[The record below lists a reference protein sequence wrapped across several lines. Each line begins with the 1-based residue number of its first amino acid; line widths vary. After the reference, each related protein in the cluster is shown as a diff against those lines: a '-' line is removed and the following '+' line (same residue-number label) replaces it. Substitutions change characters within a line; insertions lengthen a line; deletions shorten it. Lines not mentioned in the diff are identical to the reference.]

1 MFFIKFACKFSSFMF
16 FLPER
21 DSFGRKVIFYRPGV
35 ADPMSPSVGYDVL
48 ILTQIAYEIVFREEE
63 NQIAG
68 VVHLADAKGIRP
80 PHFTVF
86 SPQYSFR
93 VGKNTEVNLIINHR

>member
-1 MFFIKFACKFSSFMF
+1 MF

-21 DSFGRKVIFYRPGV
+21 DHLGRKVIFYRPGV
-35 ADPMSPSVGYDVL
+35 ADPMSPTVGYDVL
-48 ILTQIAYEIVFREEE
+48 TLTHIAYEMIFQEEE

-68 VVHLADAKGIRP
+68 VVHIADCKGIRP

-93 VGKNTEVNLIINHR
+93 VGKNVEVSVSQTKY